1 MTDKKTTVKQKVN
14 LAKLFAEMNTLAI
27 DAVDKEIVKRFKTII
42 ETMEEDIS
50 KTTLTTILKQ
60 PDSLDLSIF
69 NEGVQPYLRH
79 YIFMKKREEAKRK

>member
-1 MTDKKTTVKQKVN
+1 MTDKKTTVKRKVN
-14 LAKLFAEMNTLAI
+14 LAKLFAEMNKLAI

-50 KTTLTTILKQ
+50 KTTLTTIMKQ
-60 PDSLDLSIF
+60 PDALDLGMF

-79 YIFMKKREEAKRK
+79 YIFMKKREIAKGK